1 MSRVN
6 HVGLCVTD
14 LARSRRFYQDVF
26 WALLNTNEFM
36 LNH

>member
-1 MSRVN
+1 VKVKGKAPELTPAADMK
-6 HVGLCVTD
+6 
-14 LARSRRFYQDVF
+14 AFYQDVL